1 MTACTI
7 LYASFYGSTKEY
19 ADELAKRLGTTAEPI
34 PDADFNP
41 EGPIV
46 VLVPHPWPE
55 QPRRQLY
62 RQASHPTF
70 RSPHRAPLATANEV
84 HRARRVED
92 VEVGQGIDVHVLD
105 VVGEHGAHHLV

>member
-19 ADELAKRLGTTAEPI
+19 ADELVKRLGTTAEPI

-41 EGPIV
+41 E
-46 VLVPHPWPE
+46 

-62 RQASHPTF
+62 RQAPHPTF
-70 RSPHRAPLATANEV
+70 RSPPRASLASANEV

-92 VEVGQGIDVHVLD
+92 IEVGQGIDVHVLD

>member
-41 EGPIV
+41 E
-46 VLVPHPWPE
+46 

-62 RQASHPTF
+62 RQAFHATF
-70 RSPHRAPLATANEV
+70 RSPHRAPLATADEV
-84 HRARRVED
+84 HCARRVED
-92 VEVGQGIDVHVLD
+92 VEVGERIDVHVLD

>member
-41 EGPIV
+41 E
-46 VLVPHPWPE
+46 

-62 RQASHPTF
+62 RQAFHATF
-70 RSPHRAPLATANEV
+70 RSPHRAPLATADEV

>member
-41 EGPIV
+41 E
-46 VLVPHPWPE
+46 

-70 RSPHRAPLATANEV
+70 RSPHRAPLASANEV